1 MNAIQM
7 NILLLASYDAQT
19 GLKTVSL
26 LFVLCIDHNTFLL
39 KCYK

>member
-1 MNAIQM
+1 MNKILM
-7 NILLLASYDAQT
+7 NILLLASYDAQI

-26 LFVLCIDHNTFLL
+26 LFALCIDRNTFLL